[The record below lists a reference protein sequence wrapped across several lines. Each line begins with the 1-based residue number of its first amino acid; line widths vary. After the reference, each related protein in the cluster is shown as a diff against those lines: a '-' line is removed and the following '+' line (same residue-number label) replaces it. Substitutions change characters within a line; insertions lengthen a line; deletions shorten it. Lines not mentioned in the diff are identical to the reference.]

1 MDDDAPREDAV
12 VKEHLCEAA
21 STDEPPSNQDGT
33 SAGDDQATA
42 SELDAASAPPSRSSS
57 PPPSALSMSE
67 LVSIRSALRERL
79 ERDVLKDRGSALTG
93 DDECV
98 ALLEAM
104 FERTVESGQNQS
116 GLLIGSTGSGQK
128 HIVIRALRRLR
139 ERFGEFTPVYLNGT
153 ILQNEIE
160 AFKEMLAQ
168 LTRTQAVKHPVLSYP
183 TMYKY
188 LRDLLAEKAKA
199 GDVVLVILDG
209 LEHFALKSTEKQLL
223 LYNLLDWLQ
232 LDDVKMGV
240 LGITADY
247 CIMDSLEKRVRSRFS
262 KLQIVLPVQTFDQV
276 KAMFVSA
283 FTLRTINWAEASH
296 LQRPSPEFVDVFDQ
310 HVVELL
316 RDGATRDSAKRLQ
329 SILEGLWERGRS
341 SEYFIRLAVSA
352 LMYLSV
358 ERPFLSPFHFQR
370 AFMLLE
376 PDYQL
381 ATLRTINDNGIALL
395 IGMSHLERE
404 GHTFFTL
411 EMVYRKWEAFYR
423 KHDMLRQM
431 PTRAETQFELENLID
446 LQLVADAGDP
456 FRISNVKF
464 APSQTLQPEFR
475 AVHLCFEPKTLQGMI
490 RNGSIQCSTAMTQWM
505 LSTS

>member
-1 MDDDAPREDAV
+1 M
-12 VKEHLCEAA
+12 
-21 STDEPPSNQDGT
+21 SDG
-33 SAGDDQATA
+33 
-42 SELDAASAPPSRSSS
+42 ASA
-57 PPPSALSMSE
+57 LM
-67 LVSIRSALRERL
+67 
-79 ERDVLKDRGSALTG
+79 G
-93 DDECV
+93 DEECV

-116 GLLIGSTGSGQK
+116 GLLIGSTGSAQK

-139 ERFGEFTPVYLNGT
+139 DRYGAFTPVYLNGT

-168 LTRTQAVKHPVLSYP
+168 LTRAQAVKHPVLSYP

-188 LRDLLAEKAKA
+188 LRDLLAKKANA

-209 LEHFALKSTEKQLL
+209 LEHFAVKSTEKQLL

-262 KLQIVLPVQTFDQV
+262 KLQIVVPPHSFDQT
-276 KAMFVSA
+276 KAMLVSA
-283 FTLRTINWAEASH
+283 FTLRTINWSETSY
-296 LQRPSPEFVDVFDQ
+296 LQRPSDEFIDAFDQ
-310 HVVELL
+310 RVVDLFN
-316 RDGATRDSAKRLQ
+316 DQAVADAHKRLQ
-329 SILEGLWERGRS
+329 SVLNGLWEKGRTP
-341 SEYFIRLAVSA
+341 EYFVRLAVSA
-352 LMYLSV
+352 LTYLSV

-370 AFMLLE
+370 ALMLLE

-381 ATLRTINDNGIALL
+381 ATLRTINNNGIALL

-456 FRISNVKF
+456 FRISNVKH

-505 LSTS
+505 HSVG